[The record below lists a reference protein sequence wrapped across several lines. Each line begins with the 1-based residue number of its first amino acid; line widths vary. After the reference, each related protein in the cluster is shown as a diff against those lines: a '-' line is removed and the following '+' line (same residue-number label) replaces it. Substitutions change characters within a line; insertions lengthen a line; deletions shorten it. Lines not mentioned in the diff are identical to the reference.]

1 MRALRTFAVR
11 VWIPDELSDL
21 LALASNLRW
30 SWDDRTQELFRWVDP
45 AGWETSE
52 HDPLRLLASV
62 DPERLRA
69 LAADPGYVAFL
80 ADVHGELGRYVEGPT
95 WFSSARQAASPLS
108 ALGRRPGGVA
118 YFSPEFGIA
127 EALPQ
132 YSGGLGVLAGDHLK
146 AASALGI
153 PLVGVGLFYR
163 SGYFRQ
169 RLDATG
175 WQIEEY
181 PVLDP
186 WAMALEPL
194 PGRVELDLAGERAL
208 ARVWRAAIG
217 RVHLL
222 LLDTDVEENP
232 PGMRAI
238 TDRLYGGDRE
248 HRLRQEILLGIG
260 GVRALDLVDFDPQ
273 VFHTNEGHA
282 GFLGLERIRRLVV
295 EAGLSFAEAIEC
307 VRAATVFTT
316 HTPVAAGMDCFEAG
330 LMRRYFTNFAESCG
344 VGIEAVLALGQR
356 PGEGPDAPFNM
367 AVMGLRLASRA
378 NGVSRL
384 HGAVSRQLFA
394 DLWPGAE
401 SDDVPIASVTNGV
414 HAQSWVS
421 REMSAL
427 FAHHLVPNWSA
438 AGADVWAKVHTIPDD
453 QLWLVREQQREH
465 LVTFVRE
472 RVRSTLERRAH
483 ARGEEADASWVEQM
497 LDPRVLT
504 IGFARR
510 FASYKRATLLLRDRD
525 RLLRLLLNED
535 RPVQIVMAG
544 KAHPADDE
552 GKAMIREIATF
563 AADPAVRHRFVFVED
578 YDIAIARAL
587 YRGVDVWLNTPRRP
601 LEACGT
607 SGQKAALNGA
617 INCSILDGW
626 WAECFDG
633 TNGWAIAT
641 EMSEDL
647 DRRDS
652 AEASSLFDLLERRIV
667 PDFYDRADPAL
678 PPARWCQRM
687 KASLSSL
694 GPFVLATRMVR
705 DYLTEFYEPSAAHVA
720 DLASKDWARGK
731 ALAAWKARVR
741 EGWPGVR
748 VVALESKTLDG
759 ATVVELGSRH
769 RVEAEIEL
777 GALGPGDVVVQL
789 HHGPMAGDDDF
800 ADTRVVTMEAL
811 PTKEATTARSSTR
824 FAAEFEPTRA
834 GRYGVALRVLP
845 NHPDLVDPMELGLVA
860 WAEGS

>member
-45 AGWETSE
+45 TLWAASE
-52 HDPLRLLASV
+52 HDPLRLLAGV
-62 DPERLRA
+62 DPDRLRS
-69 LAADPGYVAFL
+69 LAADPGYLAFL
-80 ADVHGELGRYVEGPT
+80 ADVQGELRRYVEGPT
-95 WFSSARQAASPLS
+95 WFSSTRQAASPL
-108 ALGRRPGGVA
+108 APLGQRPGGVA

-146 AASALGI
+146 AASALGL

-186 WAMALEPL
+186 WALALEPL
-194 PGRVELDLAGERAL
+194 DGRVQVDLAGQTAE
-208 ARVWRAAIG
+208 ARVWRASVG
-217 RVHLL
+217 RVQLL
-222 LLDTDVEENP
+222 LLDADVEENP
-232 PGMRAI
+232 PALRAV

-248 HRLRQEILLGIG
+248 HRLCQEILLGIG
-260 GVRALDLVDFDPQ
+260 GVRALDLVGFDPQ

-295 EAGLSFAEAIEC
+295 DQGLRFDEATEC

-316 HTPVAAGMDCFEAG
+316 HTPVAAGMDCFDAG
-330 LMRRYFTNFAESCG
+330 LMRRYFSSFADACG
-344 VGIEAVLALGQR
+344 VGIDEVLGLGHR
-356 PGEGPDAPFNM
+356 PGEGTEAPFNM

-384 HGAVSRQLFA
+384 HGAVSRHLFA

-401 SDDVPIASVTNGV
+401 DDDVPIASVTNGV

-421 REMSAL
+421 REMGAL
-427 FAHHLVPNWSA
+427 FAHHLVPNWAA
-438 AGADVWAKVHTIPDD
+438 AGPDVWARVHAIPDD

-465 LVTFVRE
+465 LVSFVRE
-472 RVRSTLERRAH
+472 RVRATLERH
-483 ARGEEADASWVEQM
+483 AQANGEEGDASWVEAM

-510 FASYKRATLLLRDRD
+510 FASYKRATLLLRDRE
-525 RLLRLLLNED
+525 RLLRLLLNEE
-535 RPVQIVMAG
+535 RPIQIVMAG

-552 GKAMIREIATF
+552 GKAMIREVATF

-587 YRGVDVWLNTPRRP
+587 YQGADVWLNTPRRP

-617 INCSILDGW
+617 LNCSILDGW

-633 TNGWAIAT
+633 TNGWAVAT
-641 EMSEDL
+641 EMSADL
-647 DRRDS
+647 ARRDA
-652 AEASSLFDLLERRIV
+652 AEASSLFDLLERRII
-667 PDFYDRADPAL
+667 PDFYDRPDAAL
-678 PPARWCQRM
+678 PPARWCARM
-687 KASLSSL
+687 KASLASL

-705 DYLTEFYEPSAAHVA
+705 DYLTEFYEPSAAHGA
-720 DLASKDWARGK
+720 DLGAKNWARGK

-741 EGWPGVR
+741 SGWPEVR
-748 VVALESKTLDG
+748 VVSLESKTLDG

-769 RVEAEIEL
+769 RVEATVEL
-777 GALGPGDVVVQL
+777 GSLGPGDVLVEL
-789 HHGPMAGDDDF
+789 HHGPMASDDDL
-800 ADTRVVTMEAL
+800 AGTQIVTMEPL
-811 PTKEATTARSSTR
+811 LDDLGGTEGSPKR
-824 FAAEFEPTRA
+824 FVAEFEPVRA
-834 GRYGVALRVLP
+834 GRYGFTLRVLP
-845 NHPDLVDPMELGLVA
+845 NHPDLVDPMEMGLVA
-860 WAEGS
+860 WA